1 MTLTASQPPQEP
13 TGPRK
18 RVCHVIFKH
27 RIFDGRVFF
36 KEAASL
42 ARAGYNVVLLA
53 PALSGTW
60 LGRRKEHRLTDDAPL
75 VREGVRFESYPYRR
89 WIPKVLGL
97 RFAACRRDMLA
108 ALERIQPDICHF
120 HEDEITMDV
129 AAELKHRLPNT
140 KLIFDYHEFYLH
152 QMRVSAS
159 KQQELQHFVVTE
171 NRVLASADGVI
182 TVSDFISEYYRT
194 LTDKPV
200 VTVMNSQSA
209 RLFQDEGPPPPPD
222 GYFWVVH
229 EGSMSF
235 DRGLRHLVRAARLVR
250 SPHVRFLLIGGLPPG
265 ERAWFDEQTARDGTA
280 ARFHVTDMLPYQEVP
295 RWLRRGHAGLCLNE
309 SPNALTG
316 TPNKFFN
323 YLRFGLAILTL
334 EHPIMGPI
342 VQRAGCG
349 IVIPRRG
356 TPAALAAA
364 IDQLANDSVRVD
376 GMSTAAARLFAD
388 ELNWE
393 RMEERLLGLYR
404 EVLSDHAD

>member
-1 MTLTASQPPQEP
+1 MTNT
-13 TGPRK
+13 TMPRK

-42 ARAGYNVVLLA
+42 ARAGYEVVLLA
-53 PALSGTW
+53 PALSGKW
-60 LGRRKEHRLTDDAPL
+60 LGRRKEHQITDDAPL

-89 WIPKVLGL
+89 WIPKTFGL
-97 RFAACRRDMLA
+97 RFAVCRREMLA
-108 ALERIQPDICHF
+108 ALERIQPDVCHF

-129 AAELKHRLPNT
+129 AAELKARLPHT

-152 QMRVSAS
+152 QMRVLET
-159 KQQELQHFVVTE
+159 KQQVLQHFVVTE
-171 NRVLASADGVI
+171 NRVLASADGVV

-209 RLFQDEGPPPPPD
+209 RLFQEREEEPSRD
-222 GYFWVVH
+222 GHFWVVH
-229 EGSMSF
+229 EGRLSF
-235 DRGLRHLVRAARLVR
+235 DRGLHHLVHAARLVR
-250 SPHVRFLLIGGLPPG
+250 SPRVRFLLIGGLPPG
-265 ERAWFDEQTARDGTA
+265 ERAWFDEQTSKDGTTG
-280 ARFHVTDMLPYQEVP
+280 RFHITDMLPYQEVP
-295 RWLRRGHAGLCLNE
+295 EWLRRGHAGVCLNE

-349 IVIPRRG
+349 IVISRRG
-356 TPAALAAA
+356 VPAALAGA
-364 IDQLANDSVRVD
+364 IDQLAGDPSMAAS
-376 GMSTAAARLFAD
+376 MSAAATRLFED

-393 RMEERLLGLYR
+393 RMEARLLGLYR
-404 EVLSDHAD
+404 DVLADHAD